1 MLISLIMEVVERD
14 KERVRKREIIIF
26 SKAVS
31 NTMTPLLLS
40 FRCSCYRVNSLN
52 HYGEFYTN

>member
-14 KERVRKREIIIF
+14 KGRVRKREIIIF

-31 NTMTPLLLS
+31 NRMTALLL
-40 FRCSCYRVNSLN
+40 V
-52 HYGEFYTN
+52 